1 MVKPS
6 DDSRIIRPRSVPL
19 SHRSG
24 QARHRR
30 RIRATSLAIGSAFVV
45 LLGIAAW
52 VFLYLPG
59 RVTAPTVVLTPA
71 EPRERARA
79 AAAEA
84 DIAPFEATQR
94 ERARQ
99 QAQASLSRFVEL
111 QITLE
116 EDMHV
121 QKWASAEFQE
131 VLATAHQGDRLF
143 IDQKYDE
150 ALAHYEAGSEAL
162 RELVEYGDRRFES
175 AMREGIDALN
185 ALDAAR
191 AAAAFASAAEIFPEA
206 TPLAEARQRLE
217 VLPRVQAEL
226 RAAQRAHDRGDYT
239 AARSHFAAVQQ
250 LDPAAPGVRQ
260 ALGELEGILS
270 DHAFEALL
278 SDGYAALANQRYA
291 AARASFARALE
302 RRPNDPAAVD
312 GQRQVREAET
322 LSRIEALRTRAM
334 ALVADENW
342 AAAQV
347 TFTEILEIDPNLK
360 FARDGKAQATQMTE
374 LTTSIDGILNDP
386 GRLSAPA
393 AFTDAVALFRRAVD
407 ITEAFPAL
415 TDRLDRMEAL
425 LADAAQPVMIELTS
439 DGQTRITV
447 SHVGDIGSFE
457 RRTLGLRPGRYVL
470 TGSRDGCRDVRKEV
484 LVGRETQVI
493 DIRCEQRI

>member
-6 DDSRIIRPRSVPL
+6 DDSLIIRPKSVPL
-19 SHRSG
+19 THRSG
-24 QARHRR
+24 HARHRW
-30 RIRATSLAIGSAFVV
+30 RIRVPSLAIGAVFVL

-52 VFLYLPG
+52 VFLYLPD
-59 RVTAPTVVLTPA
+59 RVTAPTVVLAPA
-71 EPRERARA
+71 EQRERVRT

-84 DIAPFEATQR
+84 HVAPFEATQR

-116 EDMHV
+116 EDMNV
-121 QKWASAEFQE
+121 QKWAGAEFQQ

-150 ALAHYEAGSEAL
+150 ALAHYDAGSEAL
-162 RELVEYGDRRFES
+162 RELVERGDRRFES
-175 AMREGIDALN
+175 AMREGHQALN

-191 AAAAFASAAEIFPEA
+191 AAEAIASAAEIFPEA
-206 TPLAEARQRLE
+206 EPLADARRRLE
-217 VLPRVQAEL
+217 VLPQVQAEL
-226 RAAQRAHDRGDYT
+226 RAAQRAQDRGEYA
-239 AARSHFAAVQQ
+239 AARSHYAAVQQ
-250 LDPAAPGVRQ
+250 LDPAVPGVRR
-260 ALGELEGILS
+260 ALAELEGILS
-270 DHAFEALL
+270 DHAFESLL
-278 SDGYAALANQRYA
+278 SEGYAALANRQYA

-312 GQRQVREAET
+312 GHRQVREAET
-322 LSRIEALRTRAM
+322 LVRIDTLRARALS
-334 ALVADENW
+334 LVADENW

-360 FARDGKAQATQMTE
+360 FARDGKTKATQMTE
-374 LTTSIDGILNDP
+374 LTAAIDRILDDP

-407 ITEAFPAL
+407 VTEGFPAL
-415 TDRLDRMEAL
+415 ADRLDRMEAL
-425 LADAAQPVMIELTS
+425 LADAAQPVLVELTS

-457 RRTLGLRPGRYVL
+457 RRTLDLRPGRYVL
-470 TGSRDGCRDVRKEV
+470 TGSRDGCHDVRKEV
-484 LVGRETQVI
+484 LVGRETPVI